1 MDYPIKVFEI
11 NSPDG
16 DCIKMEILEVYGFP
30 NGTSFRGGYDILCS
44 LEITAEAYTVRSERY
59 YSATGALY
67 DFYIALQNCYDKL
80 NGKAIYNVY
89 HAEND
94 LDFEVN
100 FDNGKVKVSGSYQD
114 NPHVKNVLS
123 FEFISDQSYF
133 KEVLNDL
140 KKIVLLFGDNK
151 GMRK

>member
-1 MDYPIKVFEI
+1 
-11 NSPDG
+11 
-16 DCIKMEILEVYGFP
+16 MEIIEVYGFP

-67 DFYIALQNCYDKL
+67 DFYVALQNAYDKL

-89 HAEND
+89 CAEND
-94 LDFEVN
+94 LEFEVT

-140 KKIVLLFGDNK
+140 KKIVLMFGDKK